1 MFLLDKLMK
10 YVKLLDVGSINIYMN
25 EGKYV
30 VLEDTVGCYI
40 VSESTE
46 KKED

>member
-1 MFLLDKLMK
+1 MFLLDKLMN
-10 YVKLLDVGSINIYMN
+10 YVKLLDVGLINIYMN

-40 VSESTE
+40 VSESRE
-46 KKED
+46 NKEE